1 MHAKL
6 DENADTKAIQPR
18 RAPWFSSK
26 RKRNAR
32 GRVIFFMLPQV
43 KLDEGAIA
51 TGGSRGRHATFDEA
65 RGLALAPYQPRHPN
79 PIT

>member
-1 MHAKL
+1 
-6 DENADTKAIQPR
+6 
-18 RAPWFSSK
+18 
-26 RKRNAR
+26 
-32 GRVIFFMLPQV
+32 MLPQV

-65 RGLALAPYQPRHPN
+65 RGLALAPYQPRYPN

>member
-1 MHAKL
+1 MPQVQL
-6 DENADTKAIQPR
+6 DEKKKYAA
-18 RAPWFSSK
+18 AL
-26 RKRNAR
+26 
-32 GRVIFFMLPQV
+32 FFMLPQV

-65 RGLALAPYQPRHPN
+65 RGLALAPYQPRYPN